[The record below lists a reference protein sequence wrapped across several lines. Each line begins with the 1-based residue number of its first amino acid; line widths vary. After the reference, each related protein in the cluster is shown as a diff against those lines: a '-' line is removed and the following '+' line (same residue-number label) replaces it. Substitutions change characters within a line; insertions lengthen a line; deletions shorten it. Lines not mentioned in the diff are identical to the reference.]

1 MSLPPDTPVRR
12 SGGDLADYASPVR
25 RSGGDLADYASLVR
39 RRWPI
44 LLFFLAAGLGGGVAL
59 LRLTP
64 PAYTAT
70 AQVLVSPT
78 GLSEQTNQVTN
89 RQREPLNLDTEVQ
102 IAQSAVVAKKA
113 RAVLRSTPEPVDVS
127 VPPNTSVLEISYT
140 ATDPRT
146 AAAGAGA
153 YAQAYLANR
162 EESATQALDAQLKAL
177 LAKLKQVNASLV
189 TVADTLPGLARG
201 TAERTIALQ
210 RQNVLNRQVYNL
222 TIRYDALRTVPVT
235 PGSVISE
242 AVAPAEPSAPSPP
255 LLLGSGLMIGLLA
268 GVGAAWVRDRLDT
281 RIRTGSD
288 LRRLTGLDVLSA
300 EEIGELTDGAG
311 SAVLLITVPGTSSRD
326 VAQAVRG
333 LNERRIPVLGALAAP
348 PAGPSA
354 VSGAQPPEG
363 GRASESGRPSESGRT
378 PRTGRT
384 SKTGRVPKT
393 RRTRAPAPAPAA
405 ASAPAPVS
413 SDGTAHPV
421 TGGRPAPAQAPLP
434 SQPHPPAADKMVF
447 PT

>member
-1 MSLPPDTPVRR
+1 MSLPPDT
-12 SGGDLADYASPVR
+12 PVR

-102 IAQSAVVAKKA
+102 IAQSAVVATKA

-210 RQNVLNRQVYNL
+210 RQNVLSRQVYNL

-255 LLLGSGLMIGLLA
+255 LHLGSGLMIGLLA

-354 VSGAQPPEG
+354 VSGAQPPES
-363 GRASESGRPSESGRT
+363 GRASESGRT

-405 ASAPAPVS
+405 APAPVS

>member
-1 MSLPPDTPVRR
+1 MSLPPDT
-12 SGGDLADYASPVR
+12 PVR

-64 PAYTAT
+64 PTYTAT

-113 RAVLRSTPEPVDVS
+113 RAVLKSTPEPVDVS

-140 ATDPRT
+140 ATDPRA

-189 TVADTLPGLARG
+189 AVADTLPGLARG

-210 RQNVLNRQVYNL
+210 RQNVLSRQVYNL

-255 LLLGSGLMIGLLA
+255 LHLGSGLMIGLLA

-288 LRRLTGLDVLSA
+288 LRRLTGLDVLST

-311 SAVLLITVPGTSSRD
+311 SAVLLITVPGASSRD

-333 LNERRIPVLGALAAP
+333 LNERRIPVLGALAVP

-354 VSGAQPPEG
+354 VSGAQPPE
-363 GRASESGRPSESGRT
+363 SGRTSESGRT

-393 RRTRAPAPAPAA
+393 RRTRAPASAPAA

-413 SDGTAHPV
+413 ADGTAHPV

>member
-1 MSLPPDTPVRR
+1 MSLPPD
-12 SGGDLADYASPVR
+12 SPVR

-210 RQNVLNRQVYNL
+210 RQTVLSRQIYNL

-255 LLLGSGLMIGLLA
+255 LHLGSGLMIGLLA

-281 RIRTGSD
+281 RIRTGAD

-348 PAGPSA
+348 PAGPPA
-354 VSGAQPPEG
+354 VSGAQPPE
-363 GRASESGRPSESGRT
+363 SGLPSESGRT

-393 RRTRAPAPAPAA
+393 RRTRAPAPAAA
-405 ASAPAPVS
+405 SASAPAPAS

-421 TGGRPAPAQAPLP
+421 SGGRPAPAQAPLP

>member
-12 SGGDLADYASPVR
+12 SGGDLADYV
-25 RSGGDLADYASLVR
+25 SLVR

-44 LLFFLAAGLGGGVAL
+44 LLFFLAAGIGGGVAL

-102 IAQSAVVAKKA
+102 IAQSAVVAEKA
-113 RAVLRSTPEPVDVS
+113 RAVLKSTPEPVDVS

-140 ATDPRT
+140 AADPHT

-189 TVADTLPGLARG
+189 TVAGTLPGLARG

-210 RQNVLNRQVYNL
+210 RQTVLSRQIYNL
-222 TIRYDALRTVPVT
+222 TVRYDALRTVPVT

-242 AVAPAEPSAPSPP
+242 PVAPAEPGAPSPP
-255 LLLGSGLMIGLLA
+255 LHLGSGLMIGLLA

-300 EEIGELTDGAG
+300 EEIGEPADRAG
-311 SAVLLITVPGTSSRD
+311 SAVLLIALPGTSSRD

-333 LNERRIPVLGALAAP
+333 LNERGIPVLGALAVP
-348 PAGPSA
+348 PAGPSP
-354 VSGAQPPEG
+354 VPGAQPPE
-363 GRASESGRPSESGRT
+363 SGRTSESGRT
-378 PRTGRT
+378 PRTGRI

-393 RRTRAPAPAPAA
+393 RRTRAPAPTA
-405 ASAPAPVS
+405 ASASAPVA

-434 SQPHPPAADKMVF
+434 TQPHPPAADKMVF

>member
-12 SGGDLADYASPVR
+12 SGGDLADYAS
-25 RSGGDLADYASLVR
+25 LLR

-44 LLFFLAAGLGGGVAL
+44 LLFFLAAGIGGGGAL

-64 PAYTAT
+64 PSYTAT

-78 GLSEQTNQVTN
+78 GLYEQTNQVTS

-102 IAQSAVVAKKA
+102 IAQSAVVAGKV
-113 RAVLRSTPEPVDVS
+113 RAALKSTPAPVDVS

-140 ATDPRT
+140 AADPRT

-162 EESATQALDAQLKAL
+162 GESATQALDAQLKAL

-210 RQNVLNRQVYNL
+210 RQNVLGRQIYHL
-222 TIRYDALRTVPVT
+222 TVRYDALRTIPVT

-242 AVAPAEPSAPSPP
+242 AVAPAGPSAPSPP
-255 LLLGSGLMIGLLA
+255 LHLGSGLMIGLLA

-288 LRRLTGLDVLSA
+288 VRRLTGLDLLSA
-300 EEIGELTDGAG
+300 EEVGELTDGAG

-333 LNERRIPVLGALAAP
+333 LDERRIPVLGALAAP

-354 VSGAQPPEG
+354 VSGGRPPES
-363 GRASESGRPSESGRT
+363 RRTPESGRT
-378 PRTGRT
+378 PRAGRA
-384 SKTGRVPKT
+384 SKSGRVPKSG
-393 RRTRAPAPAPAA
+393 RTR
-405 ASAPAPVS
+405 ASAPADASAPTFAG
-413 SDGTAHPV
+413 GTAHG
-421 TGGRPAPAQAPLP
+421 TGGRPAPAPHQAAPP
-434 SQPHPPAADKMVF
+434 SQPHPPSADKMVF